1 MTKKLPPLRNKPGIS
16 RDLSKPGLQ
25 EIKTLPA
32 ASDERLIAEMLQTVN
47 KLASDPVS
55 RGELKLLNRALK
67 ELRYAFNVFA
77 PYRTVR
83 KVSFFGSSRV
93 GEKNPYYQMAAELGR
108 RLVQEG
114 FMIITGA
121 GEGIMQ
127 AGHEGAGRKRS
138 FGANI
143 RLPFVQ
149 EANRFIGKDP
159 KLVTFR
165 YFFTRKLVFVKEV
178 DAFVFF
184 PGGFG
189 THDEAVEILTLAQ
202 TGKSQ
207 IVPILF
213 MDLPGRNYWREW
225 QQFVRS
231 RMLDNGY
238 ISEQDL
244 NFFKIVE
251 DVSGAVEEIRKFY
264 RHYHSYRYV
273 HGNLVMRLVDPPQ
286 PALIEQLNRE
296 FSDILVDGSI
306 RLIDPFP
313 EESDEPETLHLP
325 RLWIPFNRRDFGR
338 LRLLIDA
345 VNRGPTEY

>member
-1 MTKKLPPLRNKPGIS
+1 MSKKFSSQSKKPGS
-16 RDLSKPGLQ
+16 LNPATPGLKAPQ
-25 EIKTLPA
+25 SRPGLSEEK
-32 ASDERLIAEMLQTVN
+32 LIAEMLETVN
-47 KLASDPVS
+47 KLASDQVS
-55 RGELKLLNRALK
+55 QGELKLLNRALK
-67 ELRYAFNVFA
+67 ELRYAFKVFS
-77 PYRTVR
+77 PYRAIR
-83 KVSFFGSSRV
+83 KASFFGSSRV
-93 GEKNPYYQMAAELGR
+93 SEKDPYYQMAAELGR
-108 RLVQEG
+108 RLVQKG

-127 AGHEGAGRKRS
+127 AGHEGAGRERS

-207 IVPILF
+207 IVPILL
-213 MDLPGRNYWREW
+213 MDLPGKNYWREW
-225 QQFVRS
+225 ERFVHR

-238 ISEQDL
+238 ISKQDL

-251 DVSGAVEEIRKFY
+251 DVSGAVEEIQKFY
-264 RHYHSYRYV
+264 RNYHSYRYV
-273 HGNLVMRLVDPPQ
+273 NGNLVMRLIHPPQ
-286 PALIEQLNRE
+286 ASLVERLNRE
-296 FSDILVDGSI
+296 FPDILADGPI

-325 RLWIPFNRRDFGR
+325 RLLIPFNRRDFGR
-338 LRLLIDA
+338 LRQLIDA
-345 VNRGPTEY
+345 VNDQGTI